1 MDNEEKKYLSLQEA
15 TNYCG
20 YSQEYLSLRAR
31 HGKLKAMKFGRNWV
45 TKKEWL
51 DEYLKKT
58 EEYNNNNNNH
68 SLKLDHAKKFISPP
82 GNLPIEKI
90 PVLRF
95 SFVTALVF
103 ILLTAGITFGKESF
117 KNVFEDASGKLPLLV
132 QGISQ
137 GFDRGTSVAISNF
150 QFLISNLDEN
160 ISLSRDALGIAG
172 DIIIEKSVGIVS
184 DGIFSIGQSFEN
196 VGYQSADIGNVF
208 KDYGFWL
215 SQQAGEIARGY
226 NAANNFVEQKLSN
239 FAGNFKNIPQYF
251 VQGYKNANNFIED
264 KLAQGGQLIARPFVK
279 AYHPIRDSIAGFIK
293 DVSSGISNGV
303 KFVTSP
309 WKAGKI
315 VIEEKIKGEELEALQ
330 KEVKQLKEEGVV
342 SKEVTKEVSKVTQ
355 IEPIREIT
363 KETVKIDDESVA
375 QFKAL
380 QTQVET
386 QAGQIGNLQQDMA
399 RRPTGLIS
407 APNLI
412 QPVSQQSYS
421 PKLYV
426 KNGSIVLEVAGSGSI
441 IFSAP
446 DDITASSRNFYIGG
460 NLIIAG
466 TQTYSGTASFT
477 ASSTATALTVVQNG
491 TGNIVE
497 FKDATK
503 EDPKDSTKENSELK

>member
-117 KNVFEDASGKLPLLV
+117 KNVFDDASGKLPLLV

-226 NAANNFVEQKLSN
+226 NAANNFVEQKL
-239 FAGNFKNIPQYF
+239 
-251 VQGYKNANNFIED
+251 
-264 KLAQGGQLIARPFVK
+264 
-279 AYHPIRDSIAGFIK
+279 
-293 DVSSGISNGV
+293 
-303 KFVTSP
+303 
-309 WKAGKI
+309 
-315 VIEEKIKGEELEALQ
+315 
-330 KEVKQLKEEGVV
+330 
-342 SKEVTKEVSKVTQ
+342 
-355 IEPIREIT
+355 
-363 KETVKIDDESVA
+363 
-375 QFKAL
+375 
-380 QTQVET
+380 
-386 QAGQIGNLQQDMA
+386 
-399 RRPTGLIS
+399 
-407 APNLI
+407 
-412 QPVSQQSYS
+412 
-421 PKLYV
+421 
-426 KNGSIVLEVAGSGSI
+426 
-441 IFSAP
+441 
-446 DDITASSRNFYIGG
+446 
-460 NLIIAG
+460 
-466 TQTYSGTASFT
+466 
-477 ASSTATALTVVQNG
+477 
-491 TGNIVE
+491 
-497 FKDATK
+497 
-503 EDPKDSTKENSELK
+503 